1 MLVRLLYVSR
11 AVDPSDQKAVEGILS
26 AARAHNASLGITGI
40 LCYGDGVYMQCIE
53 GGRSAVNKLYAQI
66 VADSRH
72 HDVVLLRYEEI
83 TERSF
88 SGWTMGMVNLNRVNM
103 SIMLKYSET
112 PTFDPYAVSGEAS
125 QAMLQELMA
134 TASIVGRA

>member
-11 AVDPSDQKAVEGILS
+11 ATDPADQKAVDGILGS
-26 AARAHNASLGITGI
+26 ARAHNASLGITGI
-40 LCYGDGVYMQCIE
+40 LCYGDGIYMQCIE
-53 GGRSAVNKLYAQI
+53 GGRNAINKLYAQI
-66 VADSRH
+66 QADDRH

-83 TERSF
+83 TERNF
-88 SGWTMGMVNLNRVNM
+88 SGWTMGLVNLNRVNM

-112 PTFDPYAVSGEAS
+112 PTFDPYSVSGEAS

-134 TASIVGRA
+134 TASIIGRS